1 MFRAG
6 PRGHP
11 LCRAQRRVSREIE
24 TERAGARPLG
34 PMGQLRLRVSSWGAR
49 ALGCVLG
56 GGEGCQGAP
65 QDPAVLTGGSACLIK
80 TAVAAGMEPAGPWRA
95 RGGCSP
101 VSPGTVPPP
110 VPAPGAALTQPERTL
125 SGTCAATQSPLRGH
139 GHHSLASLPPPAP
152 HPGGAAKRPAH
163 PTLSNNTRGRWREW
177 CPAGSVH
184 MRCAAGDGPRG
195 VQPADVD
202 M

>member
-1 MFRAG
+1 MCLVSLRQSG
-6 PRGHP
+6 P
-11 LCRAQRRVSREIE
+11 
-24 TERAGARPLG
+24 G
-34 PMGQLRLRVSSWGAR
+34 PGPWVPWASSGGRVSSWGAR
-49 ALGCVLG
+49 ALGRVLG

-65 QDPAVLTGGSACLIK
+65 QDPGCPQRDSACLIK
-80 TAVAAGMEPAGPWRA
+80 TAVAAGAEPAGPWRA

-125 SGTCAATQSPLRGH
+125 SGPCAATQSPLRGH

-177 CPAGSVH
+177 CLAGSVR
-184 MRCAAGDGPRG
+184 MRRAAGDGPRG

-202 M
+202 V